1 MTTTADRA
9 STQTKYKRAPSGFS
23 AEQRASFDR
32 DGILVLP
39 GAIEP
44 DDERSRRALEPL
56 LARDLHA
63 AIAAF
68 DEVGFLADD
77 NPSADG
83 ASSVVTKRM
92 SIRAAL

>member
-44 DDERSRRALEPL
+44 DDVARY
-56 LARDLHA
+56 LAAVDR
-63 AIAAF
+63 
-68 DEVGFLADD
+68 V
-77 NPSADG
+77 
-83 ASSVVTKRM
+83 
-92 SIRAAL
+92 